1 MRGCYQAALAAVRL
15 AEGNA
20 REALAAGEAAFDT
33 RDAHGIATQHAKLG
47 LLHALE
53 AALALG
59 EHTKVDALLATVEEQ
74 PIGLRPPF
82 LDALTHRFRALL
94 AGDDPSADRLFA
106 TAAARLRGLELPFYL
121 AVLRLEHGEWLGTQG
136 RRDDAE
142 AFLAEADEVFGRLQA
157 TPWLDRVAA
166 ARTGSAAAEI
176 SA

>member
-1 MRGCYQAALAAVRL
+1 MPSVSSTTLSPASGPGELYLHRGQLDDARELLGRFAVWEHSEDLQVRGCYQAALAAVRL

-94 AGDDPSADRLFA
+94 AGDDPSADPLFR
-106 TAAARLRGLELPFYL
+106 TAATRLRELGLPF
-121 AVLRLEHGEWLGTQG
+121 
-136 RRDDAE
+136 
-142 AFLAEADEVFGRLQA
+142 
-157 TPWLDRVAA
+157 
-166 ARTGSAAAEI
+166 
-176 SA
+176 